1 MPATEDTTS
10 DSNLETGLGAASDGF
25 QRFLDSDGET
35 EEPPKKS
42 GDSAPE
48 EEDQYEAESQEEEEE
63 ELLETEDEDD
73 EEPDD
78 EEPEQ
83 GEEQKFEVKI
93 DGEKSEAT
101 LDELI
106 AGYSQNASY
115 TQKSQ
120 TLAEERRQ
128 FEGEL
133 AESRQVRD
141 QAVQILQEL
150 QEQNKPVEH
159 DEQYWE
165 NLKENDPLQY
175 LTERDTL
182 RETQVQLQL
191 REHQQKILQA
201 QKAQEQEM
209 QMNRYVDE
217 QRGKLAEL
225 IPEWSDNDAADSE
238 RKLIW
243 EYGRKMGFSDEEL
256 DHAYDARAVATLR
269 KAALFDQLQVKR
281 KGIKPV
287 QRPTLKAGN
296 SPGDPKRLKQ
306 SKAQARL
313 RKTGKVEDAAPFFY
327 DLIRSS

>member
-25 QRFLDSDGET
+25 QRFLDSDGAT

-48 EEDQYEAESQEEEEE
+48 EEEQYEPESQEEEEE
-63 ELLETEDEDD
+63 ELLETEDD

-159 DEQYWE
+159 DEQYWA
-165 NLKENDPLQY
+165 NLKENDPIQY
-175 LTERDTL
+175 LTERDAL

-209 QMNRYVDE
+209 QMSRYVDE
-217 QRGKLAEL
+217 QREKLAEL

>member
-25 QRFLDSDGET
+25 QRFLDSDGAT

-48 EEDQYEAESQEEEEE
+48 EEEQYEAESQEEEEE
-63 ELLETEDEDD
+63 ELLETEDD

-159 DEQYWE
+159 DEQYWA
-165 NLKENDPLQY
+165 NLKENDPIQY
-175 LTERDTL
+175 LTERDAL

-201 QKAQEQEM
+201 QKPQEQEM
-209 QMNRYVDE
+209 QMSRYDDE
-217 QRGKLAEL
+217 QREKQAEL

-238 RKLIW
+238 RQLIW